1 MKDDDAHLCC
11 PCFND
16 TTLIKNRISLAR
28 TDGRPFVRS
37 CVCRFRKENRFVIC
51 SFSFGGFDLYFPKT
65 KLPDSKFEEIKW
77 KKPGQTIGKKS
88 HWCVW
93 LFLSYPIRENVHLLC
108 ALPNV
113 GKDTPSRR
121 QQQQQ
126 RWRCRQRQQQQYQ
139 ERHHS
144 QGNRSWQV
152 FLRKHAYKSASK
164 REHVN

>member
-28 TDGRPFVRS
+28 TVGRSFVRS
-37 CVCRFRKENRFVIC
+37 VGFGRKIDLLFARFHLVDLIYIFRKLNCLIVNFE
-51 SFSFGGFDLYFPKT
+51 KT
-65 KLPDSKFEEIKW
+65 KW

-108 ALPNV
+108 ALLNV

-121 QQQQQ
+121 RQQQQ
-126 RWRCRQRQQQQYQ
+126 RWRRRQRQQQQYQ
-139 ERHHS
+139 QQHHS

-152 FLRKHAYKSASK
+152 FLRKHAYKCASK